1 MKIPFIKMNGLGNDF
16 IILEDLS
23 KNLPLNKALLK
34 KMSSRQ
40 YGIGCDQILII
51 KKFEGDQAHVD
62 IYNSDGSIV
71 GACGNGVRCVAS
83 YLMEKELFDRIF
95 IRTIEGKLECWK
107 ENNNISVNMG
117 KPKFNPN
124 EIPLVEDVK
133 ETQFQLEGFK
143 INCVSFGNPHG
154 VIFFKNLKELEKI
167 NVLNVGPLLEKNQ
180 IFLEGANIEF
190 ATILEDGSIRMKV
203 WERGAGMTL
212 ACGSGACATLVIA
225 VKLKLSKRKNRLVL
239 DGGDLFINWQE
250 DNDVIMTGEVEKV
263 FEGNFYVT

>member
-16 IILEDLS
+16 IIIEDLS
-23 KNLPLNKALLK
+23 KNLPLNTKLIK
-34 KMSSRQ
+34 KMSSRR
-40 YGIGCDQILII
+40 YGIGCDQLLII
-51 KKFEGDQAHVD
+51 KELEGDEAFID
-62 IYNSDGSIV
+62 IYNCDGSLV

-83 YLMEKELFDRIF
+83 HLMEKELFDRIF
-95 IRTIEGKLECWK
+95 IRTIGDRLECWK
-107 ENNNISVNMG
+107 EKENISVNMG

-124 EIPLVEDVK
+124 EIPLAKNVK
-133 ETQFQLEGFK
+133 QSLFELEGYK

-154 VIFFKNLKELEKI
+154 VIFFENLKELENI
-167 NVLNVGPLLEKNQ
+167 NVLDVGPKLEKNQ

-190 ATILEDGSIRMKV
+190 ATILDDGSIRMKV
-203 WERGAGMTL
+203 WERVAGMTL

-225 VKLKLSKRKNRLVL
+225 VKLKLSERKNKLVL

-250 DNDVIMTGEVEKV
+250 DDDVIMTGEVEKV

>member
-1 MKIPFIKMNGLGNDF
+1 M
-16 IILEDLS
+16 
-23 KNLPLNKALLK
+23 
-34 KMSSRQ
+34 
-40 YGIGCDQILII
+40 
-51 KKFEGDQAHVD
+51 
-62 IYNSDGSIV
+62 
-71 GACGNGVRCVAS
+71 
-83 YLMEKELFDRIF
+83 
-95 IRTIEGKLECWK
+95 
-107 ENNNISVNMG
+107 
-117 KPKFNPN
+117 
-124 EIPLVEDVK
+124 
-133 ETQFQLEGFK
+133 
-143 INCVSFGNPHG
+143 
-154 VIFFKNLKELEKI
+154 
-167 NVLNVGPLLEKNQ
+167 GPLLEKNQ

>member
-23 KNLPLNKALLK
+23 KNFPLNKALIK

-40 YGIGCDQILII
+40 YGIGCDQLLII
-51 KKFEGDQAHVD
+51 KKFEEDEAHVD
-62 IYNSDGSIV
+62 IYNSDGSLV

-83 YLMEKELFDRIF
+83 YLMEKEHFDRIF
-95 IRTIEGKLECWK
+95 IRTIEDKLECWK

-117 KPKFNPN
+117 KPKFKPN
-124 EIPLVEDVK
+124 EIPLVKDVT
-133 ETQFQLEGFK
+133 ETQFQLEEFK

-154 VIFFKNLKELEKI
+154 VIFFENLKELEKI
-167 NVLNVGPLLEKNQ
+167 NVLDVGPRLEKNQ

-190 ATILEDGSIRMKV
+190 ATILDDHSIRMKV

-225 VKLKLSKRKNRLVL
+225 VKLKLSERKNKLVL
-239 DGGDLFINWQE
+239 DGGDLFINWKE
-250 DNDVIMTGEVEKV
+250 DNDVIMTGKVEKV
-263 FEGNFYVT
+263 YEGSFYVT